1 MELGKGRGKDT
12 KAMERG
18 KGRGSD
24 LSMIPGFLCSTLP
37 FLKVSFCRSTPHKLD
52 LVVRPLDLPFN
63 PLPREDLL
71 LDTLDLLAFL
81 LPHLDLLARPSWQ
94 RDLLG
99 YLFLELDTSSL
110 SEIFAG
116 SSPLP
121 SLPLSLLLFSPCL
134 SPLPQS
140 PSSSSLPGS
149 RPSLSLALSPF
160 PSSSLPLSLVPPSLF
175 LHSLSLS
182 LCLPRNVATA
192 EGSLMRV
199 AGAALRKRPPPVA
212 ASTFSSSCA
221 RTTRTLS

>member
-1 MELGKGRGKDT
+1 
-12 KAMERG
+12 MERG

-121 SLPLSLLLFSPCL
+121 SLPP
-134 SPLPQS
+134 
-140 PSSSSLPGS
+140 S
-149 RPSLSLALSPF
+149 RP
-160 PSSSLPLSLVPPSLF
+160 SLPLSLPFSLPSLPLPLLSLSLAPPSVSPSRPSPLP
-175 LHSLSLS
+175 LSPSPSSLLPSSSTLSLSLS
-182 LCLPRNVATA
+182 AYLGTWRPRRGRSCAWRA
-192 EGSLMRV
+192 PPCGRGRRRS
-199 AGAALRKRPPPVA
+199 PPPRSA
-212 ASTFSSSCA
+212 APA
-221 RTTRTLS
+221 RAPRAP